1 MDKLLKEIKSRV
13 LMKIDSEQIMSVVN
27 RYKSD
32 PVEKRDDSSRNRS
45 KAAAPGGDRVEL
57 STNSGE
63 IEHLKQTMQGL
74 SDVRADRV
82 ASLKKEIDDG
92 TYSVDG
98 RKVAEKMLDN
108 WKTLNVDK

>member
-1 MDKLLKEIKSRV
+1 
-13 LMKIDSEQIMSVVN
+13 MKIDSDQIISVVN

-32 PVEKRDDSSRNRS
+32 PVEKRDDSSRTAS
-45 KAAAPGGDRVEL
+45 KSVAPSGDRVEL
-57 STNSGE
+57 SISSGE
-63 IEHLKQTMQGL
+63 IEQLKQTMQGL

-82 ASLKKEIDDG
+82 ASLKREIADG

-108 WKTLNVDK
+108 WKTLNADK